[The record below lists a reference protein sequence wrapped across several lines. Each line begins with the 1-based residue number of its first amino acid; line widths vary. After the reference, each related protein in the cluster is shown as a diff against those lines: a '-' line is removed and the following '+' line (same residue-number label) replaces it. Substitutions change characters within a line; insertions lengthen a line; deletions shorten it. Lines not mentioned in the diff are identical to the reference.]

1 MATELLEINAIDGA
15 ADLFPVQ
22 YKTTKVEGL
31 DIFYR
36 EAGDPTNPS
45 VLLLHGFPTS
55 SFMFRE
61 LIPRLATHYHVVAP
75 DYPGFGLSSAPPVT
89 EWNYTFDHLYEVIH
103 AFTHQLGMES
113 YSLYMQDYGGPVG
126 FRLASHHPAKV
137 QALIIQNSNAYEEG
151 LTEAALPLKT
161 YGQTG
166 DPKIGEALL
175 ELLTLK
181 MTKFQFL
188 EGAAHPERVSP
199 DNWLVV
205 QPLLD
210 RPGNREIQLALFRNY
225 SSNVANYPA
234 WHEYLRKSQ
243 PPVLVTWG
251 KNDPLFTTRNV
262 DELQRDMHNI
272 EVHLLDGGHFALDEY
287 PGEIAAYMHAFL
299 AKNIR

>member
-1 MATELLEINAIDGA
+1 MTTQLEVSDIIGA
-15 ADLFPVQ
+15 ADSFPVQ
-22 YKTTKVEGL
+22 YKTTQIEGL

-36 EAGDPTNPS
+36 EAGDPDNPTI
-45 VLLLHGFPTS
+45 LLLHGFPTS

-61 LIPRLATHYHVVAP
+61 LIPLLALDYHVVAP
-75 DYPGFGLSSAPPVT
+75 DYPGFGLSSAPPASQ
-89 EWNYTFDHLYEVIH
+89 WNYTFDHLYEVIH
-103 AFTHQLGMES
+103 AFTHQLGLDS

-126 FRLASHHPAKV
+126 FRLASRHPEKV

-151 LTEAALPLKT
+151 LTEAGLPLKT
-161 YGQTG
+161 FGETG
-166 DPKIGEALL
+166 DPKVGAVL
-175 ELLTLK
+175 EEFLTLE
-181 MTKFQFL
+181 MTRFQFL

-210 RPGNREIQLALFRNY
+210 RTGNKEIQMALFRDY
-225 SSNVANYPA
+225 ASNVAAYPS
-234 WHEYLRKSQ
+234 WHEYLRRSQ

-251 KNDPLFTTRNV
+251 QNDPIFSTKNV
-262 DELQRDMHNI
+262 DELQRDVHNI

-287 PGEIAAYMHAFL
+287 PGEIAAFMRAFL